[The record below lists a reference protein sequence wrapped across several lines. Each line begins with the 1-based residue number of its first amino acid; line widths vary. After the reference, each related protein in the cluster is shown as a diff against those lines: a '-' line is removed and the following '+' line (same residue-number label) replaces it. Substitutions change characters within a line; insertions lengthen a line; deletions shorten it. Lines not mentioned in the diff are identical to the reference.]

1 MLKSIAMFAKRGPG
15 LKLYLNSYNV
25 NVAKRFQYLSILL
38 RIDMLIKEDKP
49 QKIISIDEKLKDR
62 EKKKREESIKR
73 ILEKAEKLKW

>member
-1 MLKSIAMFAKRGPG
+1 
-15 LKLYLNSYNV
+15 
-25 NVAKRFQYLSILL
+25 
-38 RIDMLIKEDKP
+38 MLIKEDKP